1 MVLGCR
7 VCEGEIKELQTSV
20 DINGVVLKLF
30 GCLKCHLVYWG
41 NIADP
46 LDQDYIYGNKTIIPK
61 D

>member
-1 MVLGCR
+1 MLRCR
-7 VCEGEIKELQTSV
+7 VCEGEIKQIQHSV
-20 DINGVVLKLF
+20 DGNGVVIKLF

-46 LDQDYIYGNKTIIPK
+46 LDQDYIYGNKTITMK